1 MDFSLYSH
9 ICGSSVVYEVPLLII
24 PKFISDKFIKTF
36 ENNYVRTA
44 GYLLFATSMMII
56 GIVEHWAYILP
67 GITLAITGLCYC
79 IAAIKHQEHKASSI
93 TGGTGVGSLV

>member
-1 MDFSLYSH
+1 MGLVEEFKSKNFTIYAQCDM
-9 ICGSSVVYEVPLLII
+9 
-24 PKFISDKFIKTF
+24 FIKTF

-44 GYLLFATSMMII
+44 GYLIFSTLILII
-56 GIVEHWAYILP
+56 GILEHWAYILS
-67 GITLAITGLCYC
+67 GITLAITGICYC